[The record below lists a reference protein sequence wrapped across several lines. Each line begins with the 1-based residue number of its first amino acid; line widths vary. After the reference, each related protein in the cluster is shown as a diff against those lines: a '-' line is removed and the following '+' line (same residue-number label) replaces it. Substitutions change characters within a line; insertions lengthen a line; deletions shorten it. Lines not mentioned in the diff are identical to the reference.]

1 MRRSMFMQARS
12 GERVTSTLIPVQIA
26 GLGDLDLQTF
36 GRVLDISHLG
46 LRLGVLDAV
55 PVGAQLRIELE
66 DSILIGEV
74 RYCENQ
80 DSWFAIGLAIV
91 PSPKVC

>member
-1 MRRSMFMQARS
+1 MRRSMFMHARN

-55 PVGAQLRIELE
+55 PVGALLRIELG
-66 DSILIGEV
+66 DSILFGEV
-74 RYCENQ
+74 RYCESR
-80 DSWFAIGLAIV
+80 DSWFAIGLAID
-91 PSPKVC
+91 PSPRAC